1 MQQAQIQEGIKTAVK
16 QPTPQRRSFID
27 ALRQVQAFSFTVPA
41 LVLIAIFLVYPI
53 CYVVYLSFHRWN
65 LLGTPQFIGL
75 QNYHTIF
82 FVDPVFLQALG
93 VSFLFAIL
101 AVPTQV
107 ALGLFMA
114 ILIAD
119 EFRGRTFFRTVF
131 FFPMVISFVAAG
143 ITFEWMFSTGANL
156 GFFPQ
161 LFANLGLHFAD
172 WQHTN
177 GFAAMIMVVVMNTWK
192 SAGFS
197 MILYLA
203 GIQSISPELYEAA
216 SIDGISNGWQ
226 KFIYI
231 SWPLLAP
238 TTTLLIITNTIGS
251 FQAFVP
257 FLVMTN
263 GGPSGATTSIIF
275 YVYNTFATRTGVACA
290 AATVFLIIVLI
301 ITAVQLTISR
311 RQESVY

>member
-1 MQQAQIQEGIKTAVK
+1 MQQAQMQEGIKTA
-16 QPTPQRRSFID
+16 TIHPQRRSWVNVF
-27 ALRQVQAFSFTVPA
+27 RQVQAFSFTLPA
-41 LVLIAIFLVYPI
+41 LVLLVIFLVYPI
-53 CYVVYLSFHRWN
+53 GYVVYLSFQRWN
-65 LLGTPQFIGL
+65 LLGTPKFIGL

-82 FVDPVFLQALG
+82 FVDPSFLQSVG
-93 VSFLFAIL
+93 VTVLFVIL

-114 ILIAD
+114 ILIED
-119 EFRGRTFFRTVF
+119 DFRGRTFFRTVLF
-131 FFPMVISFVAAG
+131 IPMVISFVAAG
-143 ITFEWMFSTGANL
+143 ITFEWMFSTGANVGL
-156 GFFPQ
+156 FPQ
-161 LFANLGLHFAD
+161 LFADIGLRFPD
-172 WQHTN
+172 WQHSN
-177 GFAAMIMVVVMNTWK
+177 GFMAMVMVVIMNTWK

-203 GIQSISPELYEAA
+203 GLQSISPELYEAA

-226 KFIYI
+226 KFRYI
-231 SWPLLAP
+231 SWPLLGP

-263 GGPSGATTSIIF
+263 GGPSGATSSIIF
-275 YVYNTFATRTGVACA
+275 YIYNTFATRTGVATA
-290 AATVFLIIVLI
+290 AATVFLIVVLL
-301 ITAVQLTISR
+301 ITAVQLYVSR

>member
-1 MQQAQIQEGIKTAVK
+1 M
-16 QPTPQRRSFID
+16 PDLF
-27 ALRQVQAFSFTVPA
+27 L
-41 LVLIAIFLVYPI
+41 LVVFLVYPI
-53 CYVVYLSFHRWN
+53 GYVVYLSFQRWN
-65 LLGTPQFIGL
+65 LLGTPKFIGL

-82 FVDPVFLQALG
+82 FVDPAFLQSIG
-93 VSFLFAIL
+93 VSFLFVIL

-114 ILIAD
+114 ILIED
-119 EFRGRTFFRTVF
+119 DFRGRTFFRTVF
-131 FFPMVISFVAAG
+131 FIPMVISFVAAG
-143 ITFEWMFSTGANL
+143 ITFEWMFSTGANIGL
-156 GFFPQ
+156 FPQ
-161 LFANLGLHFAD
+161 LLANIGLKFPD

-177 GFAAMIMVVVMNTWK
+177 GFAAMLMIVLMNTWK

-203 GIQSISPELYEAA
+203 GLQSISPELYEAS
-216 SIDGISNGWQ
+216 SIDGVSNGWQ
-226 KFIYI
+226 KFRYI

-263 GGPSGATTSIIF
+263 GGPSGATSSIIF
-275 YVYNTFATRTGVACA
+275 YIYNTFATRTGVASA
-290 AATVFLIIVLI
+290 AATVFLIVVLI
-301 ITAVQLTISR
+301 ITAIQLSVSR

>member
-1 MQQAQIQEGIKTAVK
+1 MQQAQVQEQGRVK
-16 QPTPQRRSFID
+16 AGVVGPQRRGLNIV
-27 ALRQVQAFSFTVPA
+27 LKQVQAFSFTAPA

-53 CYVVYLSFHRWN
+53 CYVVYLSFQRWN
-65 LLGTPQFIGL
+65 LLGTPVFIGL

-82 FVDPVFLQALG
+82 FVDPTFLKSISVTALF
-93 VSFLFAIL
+93 VVL

-107 ALGLFMA
+107 ALGLLMA
-114 ILIAD
+114 ILIED

-131 FFPMVISFVAAG
+131 FIPMVISFVAAG
-143 ITFEWMFSTGANL
+143 ITFEWMFSTGANPGL
-156 GFFPQ
+156 FPT
-161 LFANLGLHFAD
+161 LLSNIGITFPD

-177 GFAAMIMVVVMNTWK
+177 GLAAMIMVVIMNTWK

-203 GIQSISPELYEAA
+203 GLQSISPELYEA
-216 SIDGISNGWQ
+216 SQIDGVGNAWQ
-226 KFIYI
+226 KFRHI

-251 FQAFVP
+251 FQAFTP

-263 GGPSGATTSIIF
+263 GGPSEATTSIIF
-275 YVYNTFATRTGVACA
+275 YIYNTFATRTGVATA
-290 AATVFLIIVLI
+290 AGTIFLIVVLI
-301 ITAVQLTISR
+301 ITAVQLTVSR
-311 RQESVY
+311 RQESYL

>member
-1 MQQAQIQEGIKTAVK
+1 MQQTQVQEGLKTAIIGPPRRRAWDDVIK
-16 QPTPQRRSFID
+16 Q
-27 ALRQVQAFSFTVPA
+27 LQAFSFTLPA
-41 LVLIAIFLVYPI
+41 LVLIAIFLIYPI
-53 CYVVYLSFHRWN
+53 CYVVFLSFQHWD
-65 LLGTPQFIGL
+65 LLGSPTFIGL

-82 FVDPVFLQALG
+82 FVDPSFLQAVG
-93 VSFLFAIL
+93 VTIFFVIL

-107 ALGLFMA
+107 GLGLFMA
-114 ILIAD
+114 ILIED

-131 FFPMVISFVAAG
+131 FVPMVISFVAAG
-143 ITFEWMFSTGANL
+143 ITFEWMFSTGANVGL
-156 GFFPQ
+156 FPQ
-161 LFANLGLHFAD
+161 MFANIGIPFPD

-177 GFAAMIMVVVMNTWK
+177 GIMAMVVIVIMNTWK

-203 GIQSISPELYEAA
+203 GLQSVSPELYEAA
-216 SIDGISNGWQ
+216 SIDGVSGAWQ
-226 KFIYI
+226 KFRHI

-263 GGPSGATTSIIF
+263 GGPSGSTTSIVLYI
-275 YVYNTFATRTGVACA
+275 YNTFATRTGVASA
-290 AATVFLIIVLI
+290 AATIFLIGVLL
-301 ITAVQLTISR
+301 ITAVQLTVSR
-311 RQESVY
+311 RQESYL

>member
-1 MQQAQIQEGIKTAVK
+1 MQQAQLQEGIKTATI
-16 QPTPQRRSFID
+16 QPQRRSLVNV
-27 ALRQVQAFSFTVPA
+27 LRQIQAFSFTVPA
-41 LVLIAIFLVYPI
+41 LVLLAIFLVYPI
-53 CYVVYLSFHRWN
+53 LYVVYLSFQRWN

-82 FVDPVFLQALG
+82 FVDATFLQSLG
-93 VSFLFAIL
+93 VSFLFVIL
-101 AVPTQV
+101 AVPTQI

-114 ILIAD
+114 ILIEED
-119 EFRGRTFFRTVF
+119 FRGRTFFRTVF
-131 FFPMVISFVAAG
+131 FIPMVISFVAAG

-156 GFFPQ
+156 GLFPQ
-161 LFANLGLHFAD
+161 LFANIGLKFPD
-172 WQHTN
+172 WQHSN
-177 GFAAMIMVVVMNTWK
+177 GIMAMVMVVLMNTWK

-203 GIQSISPELYEAA
+203 GLQSISPGLYEAGA
-216 SIDGISNGWQ
+216 IDGVGNGWQ
-226 KFIYI
+226 KFRYI

-275 YVYNTFATRTGVACA
+275 YIYNTFATRTGVASA

-301 ITAVQLTISR
+301 ITAIQLSVSR

>member
-1 MQQAQIQEGIKTAVK
+1 MQVQVREQVKTGIVR
-16 QPTPQRRSFID
+16 PRQRTWKL
-27 ALRQVQAFSFTVPA
+27 APRQLQAFSFTVPA
-41 LVLIAIFLVYPI
+41 VVLLAIFLIYPI
-53 CYVVYLSFHRWN
+53 GYVVYLSFQRWN
-65 LLGTPQFIGL
+65 LLGTPTFIGL

-82 FVDPVFLQALG
+82 FVDPSFLQSVG
-93 VSFLFAIL
+93 VTVLFVVL

-107 ALGLFMA
+107 GLGLFMA
-114 ILIAD
+114 TLIED
-119 EFRGRTFFRTVF
+119 EFKGRTFFRTVF
-131 FFPMVISFVAAG
+131 FIPMVISFVAAG

-156 GFFPQ
+156 GLFPQ
-161 LFANLGLHFAD
+161 LLANIGITFPD

-177 GFAAMIMVVVMNTWK
+177 GIMAMVMVVIMNTWK

-203 GIQSISPELYEAA
+203 GLQSISPELYEA
-216 SIDGISNGWQ
+216 SQIDGVRNAWQ
-226 KFIYI
+226 KFRYI

-251 FQAFVP
+251 FQAFTP

-275 YVYNTFATRTGVACA
+275 YIYNTFTSRTGVATA
-290 AATVFLIIVLI
+290 AGTIFLIIVLI
-301 ITAVQLTISR
+301 ITAVQLTVTR
-311 RQESVY
+311 RRESYY

>member
-1 MQQAQIQEGIKTAVK
+1 MQQVQLQEGIKTSTM
-16 QPTPQRRSFID
+16 QPQRRSLLVNVF
-27 ALRQVQAFSFTVPA
+27 RQLQAFSFTLPA
-41 LVLIAIFLVYPI
+41 LVLLVIFLVYPI
-53 CYVVYLSFHRWN
+53 GYVVYLSFQRWN
-65 LLGTPQFIGL
+65 LLGTPKFIGL

-82 FVDPVFLQALG
+82 FVDPAFLQSIG
-93 VSFLFAIL
+93 VSFLFVIL

-114 ILIAD
+114 ILIED
-119 EFRGRTFFRTVF
+119 DFRGRTFFRTVF
-131 FFPMVISFVAAG
+131 FIPMVISFVAAG
-143 ITFEWMFSTGANL
+143 ITFEWMFSTGANIGL
-156 GFFPQ
+156 FPQ
-161 LFANLGLHFAD
+161 LFADIGLKFPD

-177 GFAAMIMVVVMNTWK
+177 GFAAMLMIVLMNTWK

-203 GIQSISPELYEAA
+203 GLQSISPELYEAS
-216 SIDGISNGWQ
+216 SIDGVSNGWQ
-226 KFIYI
+226 KFRYI

-263 GGPSGATTSIIF
+263 GGPSGATSSIIF
-275 YVYNTFATRTGVACA
+275 YIYNTFATRTGVASA
-290 AATVFLIIVLI
+290 AATVFLIVVLI
-301 ITAVQLTISR
+301 ITAIQLSVSR